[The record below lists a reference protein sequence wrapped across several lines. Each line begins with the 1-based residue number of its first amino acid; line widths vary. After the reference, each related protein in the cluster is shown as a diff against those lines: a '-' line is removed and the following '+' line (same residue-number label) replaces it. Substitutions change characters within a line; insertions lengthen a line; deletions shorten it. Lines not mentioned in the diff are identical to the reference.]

1 MLALTCAVTN
11 KFNQTV
17 RTFKKYTINQGDV
30 IVELELNQRYLLEL
44 KEQIKELDDET
55 DLSFIR
61 YALNW
66 SRTSIETDLYEQLS
80 RAISDLI
87 EARMFNGI
95 QEEQYDQLYN
105 DYMDL
110 MAGYVYLKNQFM
122 ATITEIDDIRA
133 IKVKTDGYKPRKP
146 TDDDLDLI
154 LMRRSQLRDMVIS
167 EFYYNNRQEAL

>member
-11 KFNQTV
+11 KFNETV

-30 IVELELNQRYLLEL
+30 IVELELNLRYLLEL
-44 KEQIKELDDET
+44 KEQINGLDDET

-61 YALNW
+61 YALSW
-66 SRTSIETDLYEQLS
+66 SMTSMEMDLYDKLS

-87 EARMFNGI
+87 VVRMYKGI

-110 MAGYVYLKNQFM
+110 MAGYVYLQNKYM

-133 IKVKTDGYKPRKP
+133 IKVKTEGYKPRKP

-154 LMRRSQLRDMVIS
+154 LMRHSQLRDTVIS
-167 EFYYNNRQEAL
+167 EFYYSNRQEAV